1 MQCSFFASS
10 GNFTNFPTRL
20 LLQLFSWI
28 SLEIPLRILHLHYGY
43 DIVLWFENNS
53 SRRLLPMNSK
63 LLKTHICAALAAI
76 TLLVTGCTKDTPVA
90 QSPAES
96 QPAAVPAQTS
106 PAQEETPEETLDPA
120 SIEHL
125 ALVVEAADLWDLLD
139 YPNLKTVNLSSS
151 TCYDAI
157 LDFIDKNPQL
167 QVTYSVDVGGTWIN
181 SLESD
186 FTLENGTYDFDMLL
200 NHLKYLPHL
209 ISLAFPETDM
219 TSEQMDA
226 LRQAYPDTTIRCSVN
241 MLGTLYDS
249 DTTHMDL
256 SGLQPDQIEEI
267 LPKLGLLDHLTDV
280 ELMTAGGQSKL
291 SLADV
296 ARLQDCAPNTTF
308 HYSFKLFG
316 QTLSTTDE
324 AVSFV
329 DYSIGNDGEAAI
341 REALAVLRNCKRF
354 LLEDCGIDNEVLA
367 SIREDFRGQTKV
379 VWRIYFGK
387 YTALTDQET
396 IRAVYNVFD
405 STCHDLKYCEDVKY
419 MDIGHND
426 TLTDLSFIGYMPN
439 IEVLIAS
446 GCAATELPGFENCK
460 KLTWLELANCYKLKD
475 ISTLEGCESLRFL
488 NLSYTKVT
496 NYMPLDGLPL
506 ERFCCL
512 SAKASVDE
520 QNTFLAIHPDC
531 LTRFYGSQPYGYGW
545 RYDDDGRTFNEYY
558 KNVVRVAFNYDYLEQ
573 FLDN

>member
-1 MQCSFFASS
+1 MK
-10 GNFTNFPTRL
+10 PT
-20 LLQLFSWI
+20 
-28 SLEIPLRILHLHYGY
+28 
-43 DIVLWFENNS
+43 
-53 SRRLLPMNSK
+53 
-63 LLKTHICAALAAI
+63 LLKTHILAALAAI
-76 TLLVTGCTKDTPVA
+76 LLLTGCADKMPDDQSSATTPVA
-90 QSPAES
+90 A
-96 QPAAVPAQTS
+96 PAQTA
-106 PAQEETPEETLDPA
+106 PTETLAPEETLDPA

-125 ALVVEAADLWDLLD
+125 ALVVTAADLWDLLD

-157 LDFIDKNPQL
+157 VDFIEKNPQL

-181 SLESD
+181 SLESE
-186 FTLENGTYDFDMLL
+186 FTLENGKYDYELL
-200 NHLKYLPHL
+200 LTNLQYLPHL
-209 ISLAFPETDM
+209 ISLTFPETDL
-219 TSEQMDA
+219 TSEQVEN
-226 LRQAYPDTTIRCSVN
+226 LRQAYPETTMRCSVN
-241 MLGTLYDS
+241 ILGTLYDS
-249 DTTHMDL
+249 DTTHMNL
-256 SGLQPDQIEEI
+256 SGIKPEQIEEV
-267 LPKLGLLDHLTDV
+267 LPKLGLLGNLTDV
-280 ELMTAGGQSKL
+280 ELMTDGGQSNL
-291 SLADV
+291 SLTDV

-316 QTLSTTDE
+316 QKLSTTDE

-329 DYSIGNDGEAAI
+329 DYSIGNEGEAAI

-367 SIREDFRGQTKV
+367 SIREDFRHQTKV

-387 YTALTDQET
+387 YTAMTDQEM

-405 STCHDLKYCEDVKY
+405 STCHDLRYCEDVKY

-426 TLTDLSFIGYMPN
+426 TLTDLSFVGYMPN

-520 QNTFLAIHPDC
+520 QNTFLSIHPDC